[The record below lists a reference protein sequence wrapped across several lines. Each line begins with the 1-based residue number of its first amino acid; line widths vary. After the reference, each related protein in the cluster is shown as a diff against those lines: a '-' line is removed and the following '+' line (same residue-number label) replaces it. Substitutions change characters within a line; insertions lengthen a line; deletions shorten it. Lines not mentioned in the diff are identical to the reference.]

1 MRTEVV
7 YSSAK
12 FHPGYGAGSGDT
24 ERIEY
29 KCLCRKGK
37 IIEDRD
43 NIPGFRDWELIDKEN

>member
-37 IIEDRD
+37 IIEEQD
-43 NIPGFRDWELIDKEN
+43 NILGFRDWELIDKEN